1 MASPLT
7 CRSCGKPLHHVAVD
21 LGVSPLSNRYLR
33 EEDLEGLEPFY
44 PLKLRV
50 CDACWLVQIP
60 EFVAPAEIFK
70 DYAYFSSFSDSWL
83 THCRTYVDMITERLH
98 LNAQSQVVEL
108 ASNDG
113 YLLQY
118 FLARGI
124 PALGVEPAA
133 NVAQVAI
140 EKGIP
145 TLAEFFGRKFAH
157 TLITLGKS
165 ADLVVANNVLA
176 HVPDLNDFLAGI
188 RMILKP
194 GGVLTGEFPHLK
206 NLFEQGQFDTIYHE
220 HFSYFSLIGME
231 NALARH
237 GLVIFDVQQ
246 LPTHG
251 GSLRIFARRKEDTHI
266 AIEPAVASLRKVE
279 LDAGYQKLETYTSFG
294 RRVEGIKF
302 DLLTFL
308 INARRENKIIAG
320 YGAPAKGNCLLTYCG
335 IRTDLVA
342 YTVDRNPVKQGR
354 YLPGV
359 RIPICAPEKIAETRP
374 DYVLIL
380 PWNLKNEIIAQMSH
394 IRSWGGKFV
403 VPIPRLEILP

>member
-83 THCRTYVDMITERLH
+83 THCRTYVDMITARLH

-237 GLVIFDVQQ
+237 GMVIFDVQQ

-251 GSLRIFARRKEDTHI
+251 GSLRIFARRKEDTQI
-266 AIEPAVASLRKVE
+266 AIEPTVASLRNVE
-279 LDAGYQKLETYTSFG
+279 LDAGYQKLETYTKFG

-335 IRTDLVA
+335 IRTDLVT

-359 RIPICAPEKIAETRP
+359 RIPICAPEKIAETKP
-374 DYVLIL
+374 DYLLIL
-380 PWNLKNEIIAQMSH
+380 PWNLRNEIIAQMAH

-403 VPIPRLEILP
+403 VPIPSLEIVP

>member
-7 CRSCGKPLHHVAVD
+7 CRSCGKPLSHVVVD

-83 THCRTYVDMITERLH
+83 MHCQAYVAMITERLH
-98 LNAQSQVVEL
+98 LSAQSQVVEL

-133 NVAQVAI
+133 NVAQAAI
-140 EKGIP
+140 AKGIP
-145 TLAEFFGRKFAH
+145 TLAEFFGQKFAS
-157 TLITLGKS
+157 TLLTLGKS
-165 ADLVVANNVLA
+165 ADLVIANNVLA
-176 HVPDLNDFLAGI
+176 HVPDLNDFIAGI

-251 GSLRIFARRKEDTHI
+251 GSLRIFARRKEDTQL
-266 AIEPAVASLRKVE
+266 AITPAVAALRQVE
-279 LDAGYQKLETYTSFG
+279 LDAGYTTLETYQDFR
-294 RRVEGIKF
+294 RRVESIKF
-302 DLLTFL
+302 DLVSFL
-308 INARRENKIIAG
+308 IKARREGKSVAG
-320 YGAPAKGNCLLTYCG
+320 YGAPAKGNSLLTYCG
-335 IRTDLVA
+335 IRTDLLA

-359 RIPICAPEKIAETRP
+359 RIPICAPEKIAETKP
-374 DYVLIL
+374 DYLLIL
-380 PWNLKNEIIAQMSH
+380 PWNLRNEIIAQMAH
-394 IRSWGGKFV
+394 IRAWGGQFV
-403 VPIPRLEILP
+403 VPIPHLEILP

>member
-1 MASPLT
+1 MTKPLC
-7 CRSCGKPLHHVAVD
+7 CRSCGKPIHHVVVD

-33 EEDLEGLEPFY
+33 DEDLEGLEPFY

-60 EFVAPAEIFK
+60 EFVPPSDIFR

-83 THCRTYVDMITERLH
+83 KHCSDYVDMITGRLK
-98 LNAQSQVVEL
+98 LGPSSQVVEL

-118 FLARGI
+118 FVNKGI
-124 PALGVEPAA
+124 PATGVEPAA
-133 NVAQVAI
+133 NVAEVAI
-140 EKGIP
+140 KKGVP

-165 ADLVVANNVLA
+165 ADLVIANNVLA
-176 HVPDLNDFLAGI
+176 HVPDLNDFIGGI

-237 GLVIFDVQQ
+237 DLVLFDVQQ

-251 GSLRIFARRKEDTHI
+251 GSLRIFARRKEDTQI
-266 AIEPAVASLRKVE
+266 AIQPSVKQLRDE
-279 LDAGYQKLETYTSFG
+279 EIAAGYQDLEVYRNFR
-294 RRVEGIKF
+294 RRVETIKF
-302 DLLTFL
+302 DLVSFL
-308 INARRENKIIAG
+308 IQARRDGKTVAG
-320 YGAPAKGNCLLTYCG
+320 YGAPAKGNSLLMYCG
-335 IRTDLVA
+335 IRTDLLA

-359 RIPICAPEKIAETRP
+359 RIPICAPEKIAETKP

-380 PWNLKNEIIAQMSH
+380 PWNLKNEIVKQMAH
-394 IRSWGGKFV
+394 IREWGGKFV
-403 VPIPRLEILP
+403 VPIPNLEIIP